1 MVELFLKLGT
11 IDKKLILIILST
23 VIYIIMDIIDY
34 FSEMSTLHF
43 ILDNFFARAISYIMI
58 IIVPLIQKFK
68 NKNLRIWE
76 KDRSCTQIALDLFYL
91 YLAYLLYFGTVM
103 WLSYLR
109 SKDPEDTEDYKMTH
123 YKGFCS
129 EEAIEIIF
137 IIIVSKFLLK
147 MKLYVHHYIGL
158 LIFLILSLGID
169 LLFKL
174 SIFKPDIFFIFIYI
188 LHQIFDSIYITYEKY
203 MMDKLSYS
211 PYTVVFSLGCFFLFG
226 GILSVIIVSLTG
238 GLFYDGKKYQIESFK
253 DYFANNDYKEV
264 IFHMIYIIIFR
275 FFVNILKILTVYYF
289 SPIHTFASYI
299 VIKIFY
305 LLLRKDAEYKFY
317 SLILFVFQFISLL
330 IFLEIIEINICNLDK
345 DTKRNISR
353 REIEENKGLL
363 KLQTQYIEGRE
374 FDVVSSD
381 ISIDNGIEIISERDN
396 EEDSRKT
403 FD

>member
-58 IIVPLIQKFK
+58 IIVPLIQNFK

-158 LIFLILSLGID
+158 LIFLILSFGID

-188 LHQIFDSIYITYEKY
+188 LHQIFDSIYT
-203 MMDKLSYS
+203 
-211 PYTVVFSLGCFFLFG
+211 
-226 GILSVIIVSLTG
+226 
-238 GLFYDGKKYQIESFK
+238 
-253 DYFANNDYKEV
+253 
-264 IFHMIYIIIFR
+264 
-275 FFVNILKILTVYYF
+275 
-289 SPIHTFASYI
+289 
-299 VIKIFY
+299 
-305 LLLRKDAEYKFY
+305 
-317 SLILFVFQFISLL
+317 
-330 IFLEIIEINICNLDK
+330 
-345 DTKRNISR
+345 
-353 REIEENKGLL
+353 
-363 KLQTQYIEGRE
+363 
-374 FDVVSSD
+374 
-381 ISIDNGIEIISERDN
+381 
-396 EEDSRKT
+396 
-403 FD
+403 